1 MKSSWLSP
9 DFTSM
14 HKGNISMH
22 VLWMFSV
29 GLSHYVSVIML
40 RCGNVAAI
48 LELDEHLNK
57 SFKVGGFL
65 IDIYLGRLDGSIVT
79 DVPLLMMIERL

>member
-1 MKSSWLSP
+1 
-9 DFTSM
+9 M
-14 HKGNISMH
+14 HKGNASMD

-29 GLSHYVSVIML
+29 DLSHYVSVIML

-57 SFKVGGFL
+57 SFKVGGF
-65 IDIYLGRLDGSIVT
+65 IYLGRLDGSTVT
-79 DVPLLMMIERL
+79 DGPLEMMMIERL